1 MIGPMERIVGIRIS
15 MRSSPVWPPIVL
27 RGLVSLVLVPSA
39 LLLLRLVLR
48 GLVLPGLVLPV
59 VVGLSIVFPAL
70 ASAHH
75 SRAEYSGDP
84 IEFEG
89 SLVDILWRNPHP
101 AFTVEVNENGQSQIW
116 QVEGWSSLY
125 TFDRAG
131 ITQNRFAVGD
141 TVRVYGLASN
151 RRPGRFLAT
160 HMLLADGTEAILRRE
175 ENPYW
180 GESQRLGGQELWT
193 IETGAR
199 VVDAVA
205 ENRGIFR
212 VWSYPSPNV
221 QTVQHLPLTE
231 AAEAARAEWDPV
243 DNYVMRCEQK
253 TLPGSILTPNPY
265 EFIDHGDTITVRGYE
280 GDVVRTVHV
289 VDATAPTDRP
299 TDPATQPHSDQG
311 YSLGRWED
319 ERTLVIHTSR
329 ISAGYLGFT
338 GILLSDEVEVV
349 ERYTLSEDQT
359 RLNFHVTATDPQ
371 AFTEPAT
378 WEYYWLALGESFG
391 QYDCGV
397 H

>member
-1 MIGPMERIVGIRIS
+1 MGIGIS
-15 MRSSPVWPPIVL
+15 IQSSPVLPP
-27 RGLVSLVLVPSA
+27 
-39 LLLLRLVLR
+39 LVLR
-48 GLVLPGLVLPV
+48 GLVLCSLDLRGLVLPV
-59 VVGLSIVFPAL
+59 VVGLLIVLPGL

-75 SRAEYSGDP
+75 SRAEYTGEP

-101 AFTVEVNENGQSQIW
+101 AFTVEVDENGQSQTW

-131 ITQNRFAVGD
+131 ITQDRFAPGD

-175 ENPYW
+175 EDPYW
-180 GESQRLGGQELWT
+180 GESQRLGGQELWA
-193 IETGAR
+193 IETGTR
-199 VVDAVA
+199 VVDAAA
-205 ENRGIFR
+205 ENRGISR

-221 QTVQHLPLTE
+221 QTVQHLPLTA

-253 TLPGSILTPNPY
+253 TLPGSMLTPNPY
-265 EFIDHGDTITVRGYE
+265 EFIDNGDTITIRGYE
-280 GDVVRTVHV
+280 GDVVRTVHMQ
-289 VDATAPTDRP
+289 DAE
-299 TDPATQPHSDQG
+299 DPDTQPYSLQG
-311 YSLGRWED
+311 YSVGQWED
-319 ERTLVIHTSR
+319 EHTLVIHTSR

-359 RLNFHVTATDPQ
+359 RLNFHVTTTDPQ
-371 AFTEPAT
+371 TFTEPAT
-378 WEYYWLALGESFG
+378 AEYYWLALGESFG
-391 QYDCGV
+391 QYDCNV